1 MLHSDEGRRLGRR
14 ENGFFFEISD
24 VALTFNRHWRVM
36 SRERHHCASA
46 DVERIVSHACVYRT
60 IVIGVVLASWPLKT
74 KPEAE
79 FRLMFPVSAD
89 RPPQPGDTSVSSEP
103 AGGYVVAGNRLD
115 AGKTQL
121 RRRSVSPRRELRR
134 RDVRRHALFGG
145 RWCQWYCA
153 DNTCKIMTITSQEF
167 LFLYLS
173 LQKLKISTHKKTL

>member
-1 MLHSDEGRRLGRR
+1 MKEGDWVDD
-14 ENGFFFEISD
+14 GFFFEISD

-36 SRERHHCASA
+36 SRERHHCASV

-60 IVIGVVLASWPLKT
+60 IVVGVVLASRPLKM

-103 AGGYVVAGNRLD
+103 AGGDVVAGNRLD

-121 RRRSVSPRRELRR
+121 RRRSVSPRRELRH
-134 RDVRRHALFGG
+134 RDVRLYALFGG
-145 RWCQWYCA
+145 RRCQWYCA
-153 DNTCKIMTITSQEF
+153 DNICKIITSQEF

-173 LQKLKISTHKKTL
+173 LQLNIFSKN